1 MNTFFKITTVV
12 FLLLNQNINAQSAQP
27 TFQWTKPDGEAQ
39 YDYGY
44 GIATDSIGNVY
55 VAGKFEMDANF
66 GGNTWVQCAGNHD
79 IYIAKYGPLG
89 DFKWVRTAGGV
100 WGDYSRAVTCDAAG
114 NVYITGEIEMNC
126 EFFGSGIT
134 LYSHGDN
141 DVFVTKYNTDGD
153 LLWAKKLGGGP
164 KSDRGYGITNTAD
177 GIYVTGNFQLTCV
190 FNENITITPNGLY
203 DIFVAKY
210 SLNGD
215 FQWIRTGGGTGN
227 DEGWAIS
234 SDPDGNV
241 YATGYFSGTANFSG
255 TNISSSGG
263 ADIFIAKY
271 NSAGTLI
278 WVTKAGGSG
287 NDYGRGIAVDK
298 LSRVFITGGFRS
310 RCYFGSI
317 RLTAASSNDDIFIAS
332 YNSSGGAVWARRAGG
347 SYGDIGKAIAVDP
360 SSNVSITGYFAG
372 TATFGNTNITG
383 IDGSE
388 IYFASYDAMGN
399 FKWVLKATGVTDA
412 TSSGGLQESGLSI
425 AADRWNNVFASGCYR
440 SNSTFGNTTLAA
452 WDHTDVFTTKIGI
465 TNTKPDA
472 TIIAPVAGTLYRAG
486 DIINF
491 SGNATDP
498 QDGNLPAAAY
508 NWKVDLHSGS
518 QIISGPAILP
528 GIKNGF
534 FTVPSTGE
542 ASANVFYRLT
552 LVVADVQG
560 LKDTA
565 YIDISPITSTLS
577 LTSQPSGLQI
587 LLDGQSRTTPY
598 VVSAVSGM
606 TRTLG
611 ITTPQTLNGISYTFD
626 HWLHGGT
633 ASQNISVTDSNK
645 TYTAIFNAS
654 GAGSSCTSSGTITRD
669 YWANFTGL
677 ITELPVNT
685 TPTSTILLTKFEG
698 PSQVADNYGSRIR
711 GYICPPSTGNYVFW
725 IASDNKSELWLSTND
740 QPANKIKIAY
750 ASSYTLSREWTKY
763 PSQQSIP
770 ISLLEGTKYYIEA
783 IHKEAADGDNLA
795 VGWQLPNGVLERPI
809 PGTRLSPFGVPLS
822 VNVILPMS
830 NSSFNVGSTIAIQA
844 AASGGTGTIQKV
856 EFFSG
861 NTKLG
866 EDLTSPYNYSWNNT
880 AAGLY
885 SLTAKV
891 TDSGNNTALSPSI
904 NITVTNSLTTTIISP
919 ANNSAFN
926 FGSAI
931 AIQATASGGTGTI
944 QKVEFFADT
953 TKLGES
959 SISPYSFTW
968 NNANSGSYALTVK
981 ATDNQNNSIVS
992 AVVNISINENNPP
1005 IVSITSPVDG
1015 TIFSTPANI
1024 GITVDA
1030 ISNGGNITKV
1040 EFFQD
1045 TTKIGEDLT
1054 VPFQYT
1060 WMNITSG
1067 NYTLKAVATDN
1078 SNRSGISQPIN
1089 IKVATCTTPAIIPLG
1104 SLTMCS
1110 DSVTLKT
1117 NANPGN
1123 LYQWIRDGINIAG
1136 ATNFLYTASVA
1147 GNYQVKVIQ
1156 GSCISW
1162 SAPVSVKI
1170 QSGLSASITPGGA
1183 TTFCSSGE
1191 LKLFA
1196 NTCSGYTY
1204 QWKKDNVAIPGATS
1218 STYIATTSGSYQIKI
1233 TLAGVSAW
1241 SALVT
1246 VTVNACR
1253 ESETNQNDS
1262 DEDQINSELPA
1273 SKNRFQMNV
1282 YPNPGT
1288 GLFTIA
1294 LNIPLIKEERVQM
1307 KIVNILGQEVYNKES
1322 VIKDNYFKEIVELD
1336 KALPTGVYT
1345 LQVII
1350 GNNIENTSMILS
1362 R

>member
-1 MNTFFKITTVV
+1 MNAFFKITTVV
-12 FLLLNQNINAQSAQP
+12 FLLLNKNINAQSSQP
-27 TFQWTKPDGEAQ
+27 VFQWTKPDGEGQ

-44 GIATDSIGNVY
+44 GIATDSMGNVY

-66 GGNTWVQCAGNHD
+66 GGNTWVKCAGNHD

-141 DVFVTKYNTDGD
+141 DIFVTKYNTDGD

-177 GIYVTGNFQLTCV
+177 GVYVTGNFQLTCV
-190 FNENITITPNGLY
+190 FNENITITPKGLY

-215 FQWIRTGGGTGN
+215 FQWIRTAGGTAN

-234 SDPDGNV
+234 SDPAGNV
-241 YATGYFSGTANFSG
+241 YSTGYFTGTANFSG

-271 NSAGTLI
+271 NSSGTLV

-310 RCYFGSI
+310 RCYFGTI

-332 YNSSGGAVWARRAGG
+332 YNSSGGPIWARRAGG

-360 SSNVSITGYFAG
+360 SSNVTITGYFAG
-372 TATFGNTNITG
+372 SATFGNTNISG
-383 IDGSE
+383 VDGAE
-388 IYFASYDAMGN
+388 IYFASYDAAGN
-399 FKWVLKATGVTDA
+399 FKWVLKATGVADA
-412 TSSGGLQESGLSI
+412 TSSGGLPESGLSI

-440 SNSTFGNTTLAA
+440 SSSTFGNTTLAA

-472 TIIAPVAGTLYRAG
+472 IIIAPVAGTLYRAG

-498 QDGNLPAAAY
+498 QDGNLPANAY
-508 NWKVDLHSGS
+508 SWKVDLYSGS
-518 QIISGPAILP
+518 QIIQGPAILP
-528 GIKNGF
+528 GIKNGS
-534 FTVPSTGE
+534 FTIPSIGE
-542 ASANVFYRLT
+542 ASANLFYRLT
-552 LVVADVQG
+552 LVVTDVQG

-565 YIDISPITSTLS
+565 FVDISPIASTLS

-587 LLDGQSRTTPY
+587 LLNGQPRTTPY

-606 TRTLG
+606 TPSLG

-633 ASQNISVTDSNK
+633 AMQNISVTDSNR
-645 TYTAIFNAS
+645 TYTAIFNAG
-654 GAGSSCTSSGTITRD
+654 GAGSSCISSGTITRD

-711 GYICPPSTGNYVFW
+711 GYICPPSTGNYIFW

-770 ISLLEGTKYYIEA
+770 ISLLEGTRYYIEA
-783 IHKEAADGDNLA
+783 IHKESADGDNLA

-822 VNVILPMS
+822 VNIISPLS
-830 NSSFNVGSTIAIQA
+830 SSSFNIGSTIFIQ
-844 AASGGTGTIQKV
+844 SV
-856 EFFSG
+856 
-861 NTKLG
+861 
-866 EDLTSPYNYSWNNT
+866 
-880 AAGLY
+880 
-885 SLTAKV
+885 V
-891 TDSGNNTALSPSI
+891 
-904 NITVTNSLTTTIISP
+904 
-919 ANNSAFN
+919 
-926 FGSAI
+926 
-931 AIQATASGGTGTI
+931 SGGTGTI
-944 QKVEFFADT
+944 QKVEFFANT
-953 TKLGES
+953 TKIGES
-959 SISPYSFTW
+959 LTSPYSFIW
-968 NNANSGSYALTVK
+968 SNANAGLYALTAKV
-981 ATDNQNNSIVS
+981 TDNLNNSYVS
-992 AVVNISINENNPP
+992 AVVNITIVENNVPV
-1005 IVSITSPVDG
+1005 ININSPVNG

-1024 GITVDA
+1024 DISADA
-1030 ISNGGNITKV
+1030 MSNGGNITKV

-1045 TTKIGEDLT
+1045 TTKIGEDLSE
-1054 VPFQYT
+1054 PFQYT

-1078 SNRSGISQPIN
+1078 TNQSGNSQTVN
-1089 IKVATCTTPAIIPLG
+1089 ITVATCTTPTIIPLG

-1123 LYQWIRDGINIAG
+1123 LYQWIRNGINIIG
-1136 ATNFLYTASVA
+1136 ATNFSYTASVV

-1183 TTFCSSGE
+1183 TTFCSGGE

-1204 QWKKDNVAIPGATS
+1204 QWKKDNVAIAGATS
-1218 STYIATTSGSYQIKI
+1218 SSYIATSSGSYQVKI

-1241 SALVT
+1241 SALLT

-1253 ESETNQNDS
+1253 ESESNQIESN
-1262 DEDQINSELPA
+1262 EDQTNSELPA
-1273 SKNRFQMNV
+1273 AKNKFQMNV
-1282 YPNPGT
+1282 FPNPNT

-1294 LNIPLIKEERVQM
+1294 LNIPLIKEEKVQM
-1307 KIVNILGQEVYNKES
+1307 KIVDILGREVYNKDY

-1350 GNNIENTSMILS
+1350 GDKIENTSMILS